1 VKRNTYYNRP
11 QRIWVS
17 FKTDSDGFQVGPCG
31 YGMNRKEA
39 EEDCDYQ
46 CESANRWF
54 EPSD

>member
-17 FKTDSDGFQVGPCG
+17 FKTDTDGFQVGPCG